1 MTRHTASA
9 LALLTLAAPISGC
22 GAGKTS
28 TADNPT
34 PPKTTT
40 TTTRQTASSS
50 ALEHAVRRALD
61 ANGRLSAYVL
71 WSDHVPSWASQSTR
85 GPALSG
91 LRASA
96 ETRGKQALR
105 VRSLSSK
112 FQVLA
117 VQLAPSYTSATAT
130 VHDHELVTLYQRG
143 RQGRT
148 VTLDENDRIV
158 LRRLGQTM
166 RFVVW
171 EVRPQK

>member
-1 MTRHTASA
+1 MTRRTVSA
-9 LALLTLAAPISGC
+9 LLLLTLAVPMSGC
-22 GAGKTS
+22 GASKTS
-28 TADNPT
+28 TADSDTSPKT
-34 PPKTTT
+34 KTTT
-40 TTTRQTASSS
+40 QTASAS
-50 ALEHAVRRALD
+50 ALEGAVRRALD
-61 ANGRLSAYVL
+61 ANGHLSVYVL
-71 WSDHVPSWASQSTR
+71 WSDEVPSWASQSTR
-85 GPALSG
+85 GPALAG

-96 ETRGKQALR
+96 ETRRKQALR
-105 VRSLSSK
+105 VRSLSNK
-112 FQVLA
+112 FQILA

-158 LRRLGQTM
+158 LRRLSQTM